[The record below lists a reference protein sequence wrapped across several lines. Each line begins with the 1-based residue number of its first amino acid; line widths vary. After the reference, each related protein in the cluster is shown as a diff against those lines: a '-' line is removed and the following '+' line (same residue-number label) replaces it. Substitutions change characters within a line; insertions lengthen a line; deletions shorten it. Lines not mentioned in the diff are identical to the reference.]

1 MMLTL
6 NARRS
11 PALPSRRGPYRVFA
25 IVAAVGVGAA
35 STVVI
40 HRAVA
45 PAVRPLEQPGWAG
58 AIGTGVDGP
67 LVMPSRETSA
77 SYTSPVVIQAASD
90 AAARTARSCGPDGT
104 CPPSPRAA
112 KALVPPRRPALP
124 SVVAAPAPNGVEAPA
139 PDAKPKPIFSAGG
152 LMARLPSPSVL
163 LKPFTAVGDTMSG
176 LIKRF

>member
-1 MMLTL
+1 MLLTL
-6 NARRS
+6 HARRA
-11 PALPSRRGPYRVFA
+11 PALPSRRGPHRVFA
-25 IVAAVGVGAA
+25 IVAAICVGSA
-35 STVVI
+35 SAVI
-40 HRAVA
+40 VRHVVA
-45 PAVRPLEQPGWAG
+45 PAVRSLEQPVWAG
-58 AIGTGVDGP
+58 SIGTGVDGP

-90 AAARTARSCGPDGT
+90 AAARTARSCGPDGI

-112 KALVPPRRPALP
+112 KALMPPRRPALP
-124 SVVAAPAPNGVEAPA
+124 SVAAAPAPAASEA
-139 PDAKPKPIFSAGG
+139 PDAKSKPIFSARG